1 MINKSLFILSFFL
14 LVSSY
19 ILGQEQ
25 RQMNKRYY
33 IPKKVFEQKY
43 NPQDSIGF
51 IVRDNDTLIGV
62 ENYIKPKGIPV
73 PYEYKDSTF
82 LELYKKIAFN
92 PIHKDSSNSKPMKYW
107 KDDIRIFF
115 SKSMSKS
122 IINEVMEFTEIID
135 NTVDSLT
142 IRRVKS
148 VEDSNYIIYYN
159 SDYEYLN
166 EIKNKKISDYWI
178 SWNGKNQIERAYVR
192 LVKNQMFSDRLAIQ
206 MIKEQLFG
214 TLGWFNRNNELD
226 CDNYFAK
233 CYSDNKHLTRLDIE
247 LLKYHYSYGI
257 CKGTRRKTFE
267 EQHKRSKEN
276 LKKHGSKVLFYHEN

>member
-1 MINKSLFILSFFL
+1 MNNKKLFILSVFL
-14 LVSSY
+14 LASFY
-19 ILGQEQ
+19 IIGQEE
-25 RQMNKRYY
+25 RQINKRYY
-33 IPKKVFEQKY
+33 IPKKIFEQKY

-51 IVRDNDTLIGV
+51 RVRGNDTLIGV
-62 ENYIKPKGIPV
+62 VNFIKPKGTPI

-92 PIHKDSSNSKPMKYW
+92 PIHKDSTNSKPMKYW
-107 KDDIRIFF
+107 KDGIKIFF

-122 IINEVMEFTEIID
+122 IINEVMVFANTID
-135 NTVDSLT
+135 KAVDSLK
-142 IRRVKS
+142 ISRVKS
-148 VEDSNYIIYYN
+148 IEDSNYIIYYN

-166 EIKNKKISDYWI
+166 ELKNKKISDYWI
-178 SWNGKNQIERAYVR
+178 SWNGKNQIERGYVR
-192 LVKNQMFSDRLAIQ
+192 IVKDQMFSNRLATQ

-214 TLGWFNRNNELD
+214 TLGWFNRRNELD
-226 CDNYFAK
+226 CNNYFAK
-233 CYSDNKHLTRLDIE
+233 CYSDNKHLTTLDIE

-257 CKGTRRKTFE
+257 CKGTRKKTFE